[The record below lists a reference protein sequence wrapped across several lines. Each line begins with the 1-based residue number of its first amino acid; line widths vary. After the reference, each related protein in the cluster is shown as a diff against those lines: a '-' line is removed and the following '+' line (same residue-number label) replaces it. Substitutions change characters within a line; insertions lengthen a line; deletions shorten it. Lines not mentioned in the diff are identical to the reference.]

1 MKERL
6 SKYWI
11 LKSIDK
17 GIEKYLSY
25 VEYTGKEFIF
35 KFTDNIDDAL
45 VYKALIRAKDDC
57 KFFNNRGDAYNHVK
71 ISMNKAIGRS
81 MKFEVIQIG
90 E

>member
-1 MKERL
+1 MVKP

-17 GIEKYLSY
+17 GTEKYLSY
-25 VEYTGKEFIF
+25 VDYVDRKFIF

-57 KFFNNRGDAYNHVK
+57 KFFNQRGDSKNQVK
-71 ISMNKAIGRS
+71 HSMNKAIGRS

>member
-1 MKERL
+1 MKEIL

-17 GIEKYLSY
+17 GTEKYLSY
-25 VEYTGKEFIF
+25 VEYTGKGFIF

-57 KFFNNRGDAYNHVK
+57 KFFNQRGDAYNHVK
-71 ISMNKAIGRS
+71 VSMNKAIGRS